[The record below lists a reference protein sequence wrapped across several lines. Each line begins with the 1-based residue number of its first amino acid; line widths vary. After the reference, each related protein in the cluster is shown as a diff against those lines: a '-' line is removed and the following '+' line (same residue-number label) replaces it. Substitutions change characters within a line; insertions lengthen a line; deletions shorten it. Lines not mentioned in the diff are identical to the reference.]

1 MIITVFILNL
11 WSNIVSHFM
20 FAMLKSCQL
29 E

>member
-1 MIITVFILNL
+1 MIIIVYILTL